1 MSDKTL
7 TATFKK
13 WRNRFLRQA
22 MSVLPSE
29 EDAEDV
35 LQDAFEK
42 LWPRAASL
50 ETEKDAV
57 ALASVT
63 IRNMS
68 IDRYRKN
75 KRYVNVDLED
85 NGIEEMDDNSAD
97 VADERLK
104 MVNRLMAIVL
114 TERQREV
121 VRLRDFENMSFEDIG
136 KKLDMQPTAVRV
148 QLSRARKAIRE
159 AYRKQ
164 NLDY

>member
-7 TATFKK
+7 TATFGK

-22 MSVLPSE
+22 MSMLPSE

-42 LWPRAASL
+42 LWPRAESL
-50 ETEKDAV
+50 ETENDVV

-68 IDRYRKN
+68 IDLYRKN
-75 KRYVNVDLED
+75 KRFVNVDLED
-85 NGIEEMDDNSAD
+85 NEIDEIDDNSSDMAG
-97 VADERLK
+97 ERLK
-104 MVNRLMAIVL
+104 LVNKFMSLVL
-114 TERQREV
+114 TEKQREII
-121 VRLRDFENMSFEDIG
+121 RLRDLESMSFDDIG
-136 KKLDMQPTAVRV
+136 KAMGMQPTAVRV

-164 NLDY
+164 NKKY